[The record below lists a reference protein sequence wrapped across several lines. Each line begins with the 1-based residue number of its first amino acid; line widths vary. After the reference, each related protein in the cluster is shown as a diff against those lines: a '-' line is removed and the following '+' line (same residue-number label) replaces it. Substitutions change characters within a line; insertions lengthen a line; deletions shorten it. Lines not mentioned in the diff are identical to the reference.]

1 MLWNKFMDSW
11 YVGAATIAATALAL
25 GLAAAF
31 GRKATTTTTTPSEA
45 AAAEE
50 PAASSSSPKK
60 KSKKKSSSNSE
71 PAEPRS
77 TTRSATRTAAEEK
90 LNNRTPLPVGAKCW
104 HRQSQQDCE
113 VVKVY
118 YDDPP
123 PYYQVKFADGSE
135 RSTIRSRLD
144 SAEEHSA
151 DIKDAELQQAE
162 ARAEAAAAELLAM
175 EDSKRPASSGG
186 RGDRNKKASKA
197 KK

>member
-1 MLWNKFMDSW
+1 MDSSTW
-11 YVGAATIAATALAL
+11 YVGAATVAATALAL

-31 GRKATTTTTTPSEA
+31 GRKASTTTITTPPEA

-144 SAEEHSA
+144 SAEEHLA

-162 ARAEAAAAELLAM
+162 ARAEAAAAELLRM
-175 EDSKRPASSGG
+175 EDDSKRPASSGG

>member
-1 MLWNKFMDSW
+1 MDSTW
-11 YVGAATIAATALAL
+11 YVGAATVAATALAL

-31 GRKATTTTTTPSEA
+31 GRKATTTTTTPPEA

-144 SAEEHSA
+144 SAEEQPA

-162 ARAEAAAAELLAM
+162 ARAEAAAAELLRM
-175 EDSKRPASSGG
+175 EDDSKRPASSGG

>member
-1 MLWNKFMDSW
+1 MDSTW
-11 YVGAATIAATALAL
+11 YVGAATVAATALAL

-31 GRKATTTTTTPSEA
+31 GRKATTTTTTPPEA

-144 SAEEHSA
+144 SAEERLA

-162 ARAEAAAAELLAM
+162 ARAEAAAAELLRM
-175 EDSKRPASSGG
+175 EDDSKRPASSGG